1 MGYINYLTYVFFGTL
16 PGLIWLL
23 HYLRKDVNP
32 EPKRMI
38 LKVFF
43 FGMLIT
49 LPAVFSEIAIADLT
63 KKISFFPFLVFIFNI
78 FLGVALVEEL
88 LKFLVVKK
96 AVLKSPEFDE
106 PVDAMIYMIVSGL
119 GFATAENILVLFL
132 LRSGFNQMFEIS
144 LLRFLGATFLHALAS
159 AIIGFFIGL
168 TFFDKTHRRKLILTG
183 MVLAVM
189 LHGLYNFSIMSSGLI
204 YKIFG
209 IIIKVEGNLQLLMIS
224 LPLLIS
230 ALFVSLGFQKLKK
243 LKGTGKI

>member
-1 MGYINYLTYVFFGTL
+1 MDYINYPIYILFGTL

-23 HYLRKDVNP
+23 YYLRKDVNP
-32 EPKRMI
+32 EPKGMI

-43 FGMLIT
+43 YGMLVT
-49 LPAVFSEIAIADLT
+49 FPAVFLEISIANLT
-63 KKISFFPFLVFIFNI
+63 KNITFFPFLLFVFNI
-78 FLGVALVEEL
+78 LFGVALVEEL
-88 LKFLVVKK
+88 LKFMVVKK

-106 PVDAMIYMIVSGL
+106 PIDAMIYMIVSAL

-132 LRSGFNQMFEIS
+132 LRSGLNQMFEIS

-159 AIIGFFIGL
+159 AIVGFFIGL
-168 TFFDKTHRRKLILTG
+168 SFFDKTHRRKLIFLG
-183 MVLAVM
+183 MVWAVM

-209 IIIKVEGNLQLLMIS
+209 TIIKVEGSLQLLMIS
-224 LPLLIS
+224 LPLLAS

-243 LKGTGKI
+243 IKNEIKG